1 MRLDK
6 YISRSRV
13 IDLGSADMEGAL
25 VELLNLTVE
34 SFPDLNKDALLKG
47 LLRRENTMTTY
58 LGLGVAMP
66 HVRVKMG
73 RRYILAVGRSHYG
86 IRYDGA
92 LENEPVRLVLMLIAD
107 EKTRDY
113 LQLLAALARLMKE
126 QDFVDSLVQAPDLD
140 TLYDRLF
147 AGFGGMAAKPVA
159 MPQTRV
165 NRVVLREAERIA
177 VGSGCTGLMVFGDT
191 FAGNFKA
198 PKWAGSLKT
207 ILVTRNLAEAED
219 RPDRFDDSIHV
230 RSFSSQR
237 MAQLR
242 SAVLVGI
249 TRGLITFKDRI
260 CCVGGLAGS
269 NQFDT
274 IVIVDVEK
282 EFSTLLTGH
291 ADLLPPDVKPEV
303 LERVIA
309 VATEL
314 AVEGREGRPGRLP
327 LCGGRQREARDADQ
341 AARAQSVLR
350 LQGGGPEHP
359 ESLHGRDHQGVLLHR
374 RGIRHPRR
382 RGGGGGRLA
391 DPGFGLQPCPAQRTG
406 RAARRRRRHLGRGRL
421 HRARRLLQ
429 LGAGDSLPARRH
441 DAPDGKEGIGV
452 AEEKVKVK
460 GCVPL
465 MICRNHL

>member
-6 YISRSRV
+6 YISRGRV
-13 IDLGSADMEGAL
+13 VDLGSADMEGAL

-34 SFPDLNKDALLKG
+34 RFPDLNKDALLKG

-92 LENEPVRLVLMLIAD
+92 MENEPVRLVFMLIAD

-113 LQLLAALARLMKE
+113 LQLLAALAAVLKE

-140 TLYDRLF
+140 ALYDRLF
-147 AGFGGMAAKPVA
+147 TGFGGMTDKRIAA
-159 MPQTRV
+159 PQTRV
-165 NRVVLREAERIA
+165 NRVILRESEKIA

-191 FAGNFKA
+191 FDGAFKA
-198 PKWAGSLKT
+198 PKWASKLKT
-207 ILVTRNLAEAED
+207 LLVSRTSTEGED
-219 RPDRFDDSIHV
+219 RPGKFDDSIQV
-230 RSFSSQR
+230 RSFSNQR

-249 TRGLITFKDRI
+249 TRGLITVSDRI

-274 IVIVDVEK
+274 IVILDVEK

-314 AVEGREGRPGRLP
+314 AVEGRKGRPVGCLFVVGDSEKLATLTKPLVLNPFYGYKEEDRNILNPFMDETIKEFSSIDGAFVIRGDGVVEAAGSLIQASDYNHALP
-327 LCGGRQREARDADQ
+327 SGLGARHAAAAAISVAADCIALVVSSSSGQ
-341 AARAQSVLR
+341 VTLF
-350 LQGGGPEHP
+350 
-359 ESLHGRDHQGVLLHR
+359 R
-374 RGIRHPRR
+374 RGVMMP
-382 RGGGGGRLA
+382 L
-391 DPGFGLQPCPAQRTG
+391 T
-406 RAARRRRRHLGRGRL
+406 
-421 HRARRLLQ
+421 
-429 LGAGDSLPARRH
+429 
-441 DAPDGKEGIGV
+441 
-452 AEEKVKVK
+452 EKKVSA
-460 GCVPL
+460 
-465 MICRNHL
+465 

>member
-13 IDLGSADMEGAL
+13 VDLGSADMEGAL

-34 SFPDLNKDALLKG
+34 RFPDLNKDALLKG

-92 LENEPVRLVLMLIAD
+92 MENEPVRLVFILIAE

-113 LQLLAALARLMKE
+113 LQLLAALATVLKE

-140 TLYDRLF
+140 ALYDRLF
-147 AGFGGMAAKPVA
+147 TGFGGMAAKPVA
-159 MPQTRV
+159 APQTRV
-165 NRVVLREAERIA
+165 NRVILRESEKIA
-177 VGSGCTGLMVFGDT
+177 MGSGCTGLMVFGDT
-191 FAGNFKA
+191 FDGVFKA
-198 PKWAGSLKT
+198 PKWASKLKT
-207 ILVTRNLAEAED
+207 ILVSRGAAEGED
-219 RPDRFDDSIHV
+219 RPGKFDDTIQV

-249 TRGLITFKDRI
+249 TRDLIKFNDRI

-314 AVEGREGRPGRLP
+314 AVEGREGRPVGCLFVVGDSEKLATLTKPLVLNPFYGYKEEDRNILNPFMDETIKEFSSIDGAFVIRGDGVVEAAGSLIQATDYNHALP
-327 LCGGRQREARDADQ
+327 SGLGSRHAAASAISAAADCIALTVSSSSGQ
-341 AARAQSVLR
+341 VTLF
-350 LQGGGPEHP
+350 
-359 ESLHGRDHQGVLLHR
+359 R
-374 RGIRHPRR
+374 RGVMMP
-382 RGGGGGRLA
+382 L
-391 DPGFGLQPCPAQRTG
+391 T
-406 RAARRRRRHLGRGRL
+406 
-421 HRARRLLQ
+421 
-429 LGAGDSLPARRH
+429 
-441 DAPDGKEGIGV
+441 
-452 AEEKVKVK
+452 EKKVTA
-460 GCVPL
+460 
-465 MICRNHL
+465 

>member
-13 IDLGSADMEGAL
+13 ADLGSADMEGAL

-34 SFPDLNKDALLKG
+34 RFPDLNKDALLKG

-92 LENEPVRLVLMLIAD
+92 MENEPVRLVFMLIAE

-113 LQLLAALARLMKE
+113 LQLLAALARVLEE
-126 QDFVDSLVQAPDLD
+126 QDFIDSLLQAPDLD
-140 TLYDRLF
+140 LLYERLF
-147 AGFGGMAAKPVA
+147 TGFGGMAAKPVA
-159 MPQTRV
+159 APQTRV
-165 NRVVLREAERIA
+165 NRVVLRESEKIA
-177 VGSGCTGLMVFGDT
+177 VGCGCTGLMVFGDT
-191 FAGNFKA
+191 FSGSFKA
-198 PKWAGSLKT
+198 PKWASRLKT
-207 ILVTRNLAEAED
+207 LLVSRTSSEGED
-219 RPDRFDDSIHV
+219 RPGKFDDTIQV

-249 TRGLITFKDRI
+249 TRGLITVNDRI

-274 IVIVDVEK
+274 IVILDVEK

-314 AVEGREGRPGRLP
+314 AVEGREGRPVGCLFVVGDSEKLAKLTKPLVLNPFYGYKEEDRNILNPFMDETIKEFSSIDGAFVIRGDGVVEAAGSLIQASDFNHALP
-327 LCGGRQREARDADQ
+327 SGLGARHAAAAAISVAADCIALVVSSSSGQ
-341 AARAQSVLR
+341 VTLF
-350 LQGGGPEHP
+350 
-359 ESLHGRDHQGVLLHR
+359 R
-374 RGIRHPRR
+374 RGVMMP
-382 RGGGGGRLA
+382 L
-391 DPGFGLQPCPAQRTG
+391 T
-406 RAARRRRRHLGRGRL
+406 
-421 HRARRLLQ
+421 
-429 LGAGDSLPARRH
+429 
-441 DAPDGKEGIGV
+441 
-452 AEEKVKVK
+452 EKKVTA
-460 GCVPL
+460 
-465 MICRNHL
+465 

>member
-6 YISRSRV
+6 YISRGRV
-13 IDLGSADMEGAL
+13 VDLGSADMEGAL
-25 VELLNLTVE
+25 VELLNLTVDR
-34 SFPDLNKDALLKG
+34 FPDLNKDALLKG

-73 RRYILAVGRSHYG
+73 RRYLLAVGRSHYG

-92 LENEPVRLVLMLIAD
+92 MENEPVRLVFMLIAD

-126 QDFVDSLVQAPDLD
+126 PDFVESLVQAPDLD

-147 AGFGGMAAKPVA
+147 AGFGGVAAKPLPA
-159 MPQTRV
+159 PQNRV
-165 NRVVLREAERIA
+165 NRVVLRESENIA

-191 FAGNFKA
+191 FAGRFKA
-198 PKWAGSLKT
+198 PKWTTSLKT
-207 ILVTRNLAEAED
+207 ILVTRNLAETEH
-219 RPDRFDDSIHV
+219 RPGRFADSIQV
-230 RSFSSQR
+230 RSFSNQR

-249 TRGLITFKDRI
+249 TRGLITFNDRI

-282 EFSTLLTGH
+282 EFQTLLTGH

-314 AVEGREGRPGRLP
+314 AVEGREGRPVGCLFVLGDSEKLATLTKP
-327 LCGGRQREARDADQ
+327 LVLNPFYGYKEEDRNILNPFMDETIKEFSSIDGAFVIRGDGVVEAAGSLIQ
-341 AARAQSVLR
+341 AADYNHSLPSGLGSRHAAAAAISVAADCIAIVVSSSTGQVTLF
-350 LQGGGPEHP
+350 
-359 ESLHGRDHQGVLLHR
+359 R
-374 RGIRHPRR
+374 RGVMMP
-382 RGGGGGRLA
+382 L
-391 DPGFGLQPCPAQRTG
+391 T
-406 RAARRRRRHLGRGRL
+406 
-421 HRARRLLQ
+421 
-429 LGAGDSLPARRH
+429 
-441 DAPDGKEGIGV
+441 
-452 AEEKVKVK
+452 EKKVSA
-460 GCVPL
+460 
-465 MICRNHL
+465 

>member
-34 SFPDLNKDALLKG
+34 SFPDLSKDALLKG

-92 LENEPVRLVLMLIAD
+92 MENEPVRLVLMLIAD

-113 LQLLAALARLMKE
+113 LQLLASLARLMKE

-147 AGFGGMAAKPVA
+147 AGFGGMAAKPLA
-159 MPQTRV
+159 APQTRV
-165 NRVVLREAERIA
+165 NRVVLRESEKIA

-191 FAGNFKA
+191 FAGRFKA
-198 PKWAGSLKT
+198 PKWAGPLKT
-207 ILVTRNLAEAED
+207 ILVTRNLAEADE
-219 RPDRFDDSIHV
+219 RAKRFDDSIQV
-230 RSFSSQR
+230 RSFSNQR

-249 TRGLITFKDRI
+249 TRGLITFNDRI

-291 ADLLPPDVKPEV
+291 TDLLPSDVKPEV

-314 AVEGREGRPGRLP
+314 AVEGREGRPVGCLFVVGDSEKLSTLTKPLVLNPFYGYKEEDRNILNPFMDETIKEFSSIDGAFVIRGDGVVEAAGSLIQVSDYNHALP
-327 LCGGRQREARDADQ
+327 GGLGARHAAAAAISVAADCIALVVSSSSGQ
-341 AARAQSVLR
+341 VTLF
-350 LQGGGPEHP
+350 
-359 ESLHGRDHQGVLLHR
+359 R
-374 RGIRHPRR
+374 RGVMM
-382 RGGGGGRLA
+382 
-391 DPGFGLQPCPAQRTG
+391 
-406 RAARRRRRHLGRGRL
+406 
-421 HRARRLLQ
+421 
-429 LGAGDSLPARRH
+429 SLT
-441 DAPDGKEGIGV
+441 
-452 AEEKVKVK
+452 EKRVSA
-460 GCVPL
+460 
-465 MICRNHL
+465 